1 MSKHK
6 KNAEPGNFPV
16 REGLAVRLGR
26 AWLMGII
33 AEYTTCRSKED
44 FDPEEWAD
52 NPAGM
57 AEKAMECLADKDI
70 DQALWWAMNA
80 AALSGGLAWIRP
92 QEAALLADFRRRTAQ
107 AKTHRADPEK
117 LKQGFDAMLRY
128 HKANP
133 TAGMTPA
140 ADYAA
145 EQVGSISYKTLLK
158 HFPLPLRWE
167 AVTRNG

>member
-16 REGLAVRLGR
+16 REGLAVRSGR

-92 QEAALLADFRRRTAQ
+92 QEAALLADFSAAQ
-107 AKTHRADPEK
+107 HRPK
-117 LKQGFDAMLRY
+117 RIG
-128 HKANP
+128 P
-133 TAGMTPA
+133 T
-140 ADYAA
+140 
-145 EQVGSISYKTLLK
+145 Q
-158 HFPLPLRWE
+158 
-167 AVTRNG
+167 RN